1 MATFEDEW
9 RISTYPS
16 LKTKLAGQSRKCRR
30 TMAAESGNIEET
42 LKKFCKD
49 GLIRNEFMQGCD
61 RFLTEVKVP
70 TKWKG
75 RADYKLQQVH
85 ETYQHREKVI
95 REFVDKKISEK
106 FKISRKTKAQFF
118 DDLESFSNS
127 TETNNTLCDPH
138 HDKSCKSRPVC
149 PDPLDEDDV
158 KLQGVVVRKSDQN
171 AWVLVKKDQ
180 ELVID
185 LQAHEE
191 DSFSTGF
198 SVKVGDIVEVTRFQR
213 ETETIL
219 EIDVIW

>member
-1 MATFEDEW
+1 
-9 RISTYPS
+9 
-16 LKTKLAGQSRKCRR
+16 
-30 TMAAESGNIEET
+30 MAAEGENIEET

-85 ETYQHREKVI
+85 ETYQYREKVI

-106 FKISRKTKAQFF
+106 FKISRKTITQFF
-118 DDLESFSNS
+118 DELERFANS
-127 TETNNTLCDPH
+127 VETNITLSDPH
-138 HDKSCKSRPVC
+138 HDKSCKRRPASSLIS
-149 PDPLDEDDV
+149 DLFGEDDV
-158 KLQGVVVRKSDQN
+158 KLQGVVVRKTEQN
-171 AWVLVKKDQ
+171 AWVLVKKEQ

-185 LQAHEE
+185 LQAHEK
-191 DSFSTGF
+191 DNFSTGF
-198 SVKVGDIVEVTRFQR
+198 LVKVGDIVEVTRFQR

-219 EIDVIW
+219 ETDVIW

>member
-1 MATFEDEW
+1 
-9 RISTYPS
+9 
-16 LKTKLAGQSRKCRR
+16 
-30 TMAAESGNIEET
+30 MAAEGENIEET

-70 TKWKG
+70 AKWKG

-85 ETYQHREKVI
+85 ETYQYREKVI
-95 REFVDKKISEK
+95 REFVDKKESEK
-106 FKISRKTKAQFF
+106 FKISRKTITQFF
-118 DDLESFSNS
+118 DELERFANS
-127 TETNNTLCDPH
+127 VETNITLSDPH

-149 PDPLDEDDV
+149 PDPFDEDDV

-180 ELVID
+180 ELVIN

-198 SVKVGDIVEVTRFQR
+198 SVKVGDIVEVTRIQR

-219 EIDVIW
+219 ETDVIW